1 MPAPTFVFTHAS
13 PTTTCPST
21 KKVATSI
28 LGGQD
33 ARPYFWL
40 HTHLAHHQ
48 QTQAN
53 KKSGHEHPARGIRS
67 PLPHPVPRSLYS
79 RFVKRFFDIL
89 LSSALIILLAP
100 VMLLTWVA
108 VRLTLGAPA
117 LFRDERA
124 GRDGRPIRIAKFR
137 SMTSATGPDGALL
150 PDAERLGAFGRLLRR
165 SSLDELPQLFSV
177 LAGDMSLVGP
187 RPLPLR
193 YVARYTPRQ
202 ATRLLVRPGITGW
215 AQIHGR
221 NAVAWPERLEYDAE
235 YVERM
240 GRPGAVLT
248 DFWIV
253 MVTMVQ
259 ILWQAATGRG
269 VSAPGSAT
277 MQEFAP

>member
-1 MPAPTFVFTHAS
+1 MPSLS
-13 PTTTCPST
+13 PY
-21 KKVATSI
+21 
-28 LGGQD
+28 
-33 ARPYFWL
+33 ARFL
-40 HTHLAHHQ
+40 
-48 QTQAN
+48 
-53 KKSGHEHPARGIRS
+53 KR
-67 PLPHPVPRSLYS
+67 PL
-79 RFVKRFFDIL
+79 DIL
-89 LSSALIILLAP
+89 LSAALVLLLAP
-100 VMLLTWVA
+100 VMLLTWLA
-108 VRLTLGAPA
+108 VRLVLGAPA

-124 GRDGRPIRIAKFR
+124 GLAGRPIRIAKFR

-150 PDAERLGAFGRLLRR
+150 PDAERLGAFGRFLRR

-202 ATRLLVRPGITGW
+202 ATRLLVRPGLTGW

-240 GRPGAVLT
+240 RRPGAILT

-253 MVTMVQ
+253 LVTMVQ
-259 ILWQAATGRG
+259 ILFQAVTGRG
-269 VSAPGSAT
+269 VAAPGSAT